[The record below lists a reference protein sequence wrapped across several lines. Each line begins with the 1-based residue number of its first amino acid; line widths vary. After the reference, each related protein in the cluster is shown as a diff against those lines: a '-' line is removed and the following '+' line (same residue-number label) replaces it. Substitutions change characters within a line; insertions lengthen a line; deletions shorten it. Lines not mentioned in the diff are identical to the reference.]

1 MKRIVFT
8 GGLSCGK
15 TTMINIL
22 RNLNYEVIGEC
33 SENLINNYK
42 KDHGHYPWEGDDILS
57 FHKKIFSKQLKN
69 QQNASDGLVF
79 LDRSLIDRLAFFE
92 FDDLPIPEELLDTA
106 KSMRYEKVLFF
117 KGDKKVYQTAEH
129 RPHSIADS
137 ARIEKLIKKNYK
149 KFGYKLEMIP
159 FCPKEKRLK
168 IILEKACI

>member
-22 RNLNYEVIGEC
+22 RNLNYEVIEER

-42 KDHGHYPWEGDDILS
+42 KEHGCYPWEGDNVLD
-57 FHKKIFSKQLKN
+57 FHEKAFFEQLKS
-69 QQNASDGLVF
+69 QREASGNLVF

-92 FDDLPIPEELLDTA
+92 FDNLSVPKKLFDIAESTKYDKIFFFEGSDKIYKTA
-106 KSMRYEKVLFF
+106 K
-117 KGDKKVYQTAEH
+117 H

-137 ARIEKLIKKNYK
+137 DKIGRLIKKIYK
-149 KFGYKLEMIP
+149 KFGYEMNIIP
-159 FCPKEKRLK
+159 FCSKEERLK
-168 IILEKACI
+168 IILNKICL